1 MKRINTMELYE
12 KVTEIGSKVDSIDS
26 RLDRIEAKLDALNGE
41 AVKHTNPVKTG
52 KSKSTKST
60 KKDSYEVVATRQDNV
75 QKVYEAMGYKKGD
88 KFDRN
93 KYEATAKK
101 LGVWSDR
108 MHRVVGTY
116 K

>member
-1 MKRINTMELYE
+1 MKRISTMELYE
-12 KVTEIGSKVDSIDS
+12 RIVSIDSKVDSIES
-26 RLDRIEAKLDALNGE
+26 RLDRIESKLDALNGE
-41 AVKHTNPVKTG
+41 TVKHTNPVKTG

-88 KFDRN
+88 TFDRK

-101 LGVWSDR
+101 LGVWSNK